1 MQRNIHAV
9 REIKQRLN
17 LVDLVRRYVQLRR
30 VGPRWIGPC
39 PFHQETKPSFSVNEE
54 EGFFYCFGCQA
65 AGDVFDFYGRIN
77 GLDFKE
83 TLAQLAEETGVRL
96 EPVSG
101 RAQRQQE
108 RASSQRQEMLRMHDL
123 AARHFAG
130 NLKSVQGRICRD
142 YIARRGLSPEIVE
155 RFGLGWSLPDW
166 QSLTGILRRSG
177 FADELGVASSLVVV
191 SDKGDHRVYDRF
203 RGRLMF
209 PISSLSGRI
218 VAFGGRIIG
227 DEDIAKYINS
237 GDSPIYTKGEHVYG
251 LSQARRAVSLKNAV
265 MLTEGDMDVLTLHQF
280 GYEHAAGVLGTA
292 LTPEQVKRLSGFT
305 PNLELLFDGD
315 GAGRKAALRACAMC
329 LPLGLSCKVILFPQG
344 EDIDSLLRT
353 HGQDAFESLRSAAP
367 DGMAFC
373 IQALRAMA
381 PRDAVEWTRNFL
393 RQQILPELASR
404 YVSLLATGLGLTETQ
419 LRGQLEAEHRAG
431 GQERA
436 ARPAVPA
443 PDNVRDR
450 QILTFAVRYP
460 HALARL
466 QAAGAH
472 LALES
477 QWAKRL
483 WHKLE
488 NPDTEEIV
496 RCLDEKERGFWV
508 VCRTQS
514 APLDNEQKEF
524 AALRAMLENTRI
536 SRAPFAAALRQNA
549 ADPETDTLYIQAL
562 QRSINERK
570 RMNALQQGETTDG

>member
-1 MQRNIHAV
+1 
-9 REIKQRLN
+9 
-17 LVDLVRRYVQLRR
+17 
-30 VGPRWIGPC
+30 
-39 PFHQETKPSFSVNEE
+39 
-54 EGFFYCFGCQA
+54 
-65 AGDVFDFYGRIN
+65 
-77 GLDFKE
+77 
-83 TLAQLAEETGVRL
+83 
-96 EPVSG
+96 
-101 RAQRQQE
+101 
-108 RASSQRQEMLRMHDL
+108 
-123 AARHFAG
+123 
-130 NLKSVQGRICRD
+130 
-142 YIARRGLSPEIVE
+142 
-155 RFGLGWSLPDW
+155 
-166 QSLTGILRRSG
+166 
-177 FADELGVASSLVVV
+177 
-191 SDKGDHRVYDRF
+191 
-203 RGRLMF
+203 
-209 PISSLSGRI
+209 

-227 DEDIAKYINS
+227 DEDVAKYINS
-237 GDSPIYTKGEHVYG
+237 GDSPIYKKGEHVYG

-265 MLTEGDMDVLTLHQF
+265 MLTEGYMDVLALHQF

-315 GAGRKAALRACAMC
+315 DAGRKAALRACAMC
-329 LPLGLSCKVILFPQG
+329 LPLGLACRVVLFPQG

-353 HGQDAFESLRSAAP
+353 HGQDAFEDLRTAAP
-367 DGMAFC
+367 DGMTFC
-373 IQALRAMA
+373 IQALRAVA

-431 GQERA
+431 GLEHAQ
-436 ARPAVPA
+436 PVVPA

-488 NPDTEEIV
+488 NPDIEEIV
-496 RCLDEKERGFWV
+496 RGLDEREKGFWV

-514 APLDNEQKEF
+514 APLNNEQKEF
-524 AALRAMLENTRI
+524 EALRDMLENTRI
-536 SRAPFAAALRQNA
+536 RRAPFASALRQNA
-549 ADPETDTLYIQAL
+549 ADPETDILYIQAL